1 MVVERL
7 SLDIRHFG
15 YSGLARDFVAR
26 LRRVAR
32 RHLSLVALEKVH
44 HNFKH
49 PIETMQ
55 GIVGLLFLSNTICG
69 LK

>member
-1 MVVERL
+1 MVVEGP

-15 YSGLARDFVAR
+15 HSSLARDFVAR
-26 LRRVAR
+26 LRRMAR
-32 RHLSLVALEKVH
+32 CHLSLVALEKVH

-49 PIETMQ
+49 PIEAMK
-55 GIVGLLFLSNTICG
+55 GIVGFLFFSNAIGC